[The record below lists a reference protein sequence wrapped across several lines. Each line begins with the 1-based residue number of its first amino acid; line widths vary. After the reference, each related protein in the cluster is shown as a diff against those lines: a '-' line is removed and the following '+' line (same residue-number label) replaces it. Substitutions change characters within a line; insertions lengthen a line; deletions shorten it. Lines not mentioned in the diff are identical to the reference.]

1 MLTLISAVTAAV
13 TAVLNA
19 VVLLGWWNLS
29 TDQISGITVAVVA
42 VGTLVHTVFN
52 PAVTVGSSGP

>member
-1 MLTLISAVTAAV
+1 MLTKIAAVTAAV

-29 TDQISGITVAVVA
+29 ADQITGITVAVVA
-42 VGTLVHTVFN
+42 VGSVIHVWVN
-52 PAVTVGSSGP
+52 PDTAPNKGA

>member
-1 MLTLISAVTAAV
+1 MLTKIAAVTAAV

-29 TDQISGITVAVVA
+29 ADQITGITVAVVA
-42 VGTLVHTVFN
+42 VGAVVHVWVN
-52 PAVTVGSSGP
+52 PDTAPNKGA